1 MDDGYDWEKR
11 LADHDEERMYE
22 TILELWPMKEVA
34 PTELSF
40 LQDVFCG
47 MLQAKENMKYPE
59 HFYQHE
65 LGEALILD
73 ELVDIAIK
81 NKPIVRWTLTSKE
94 HSPSWTWELQRIQK
108 WCSLL
113 WATF

>member
-81 NKPIVRWTLTSKE
+81 NKPIVR
-94 HSPSWTWELQRIQK
+94 
-108 WCSLL
+108 
-113 WATF
+113 